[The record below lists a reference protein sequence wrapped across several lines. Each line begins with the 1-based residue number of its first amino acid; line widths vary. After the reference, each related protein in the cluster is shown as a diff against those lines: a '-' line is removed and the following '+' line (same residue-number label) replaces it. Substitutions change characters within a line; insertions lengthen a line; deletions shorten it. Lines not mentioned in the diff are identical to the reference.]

1 MKFVVTRQKSLDFP
15 LSPPPSQVKVPLPL
29 FNGRSHCLI
38 TVNADPRIK
47 WTEHNA
53 YLIKMDSEKKLFYCK
68 KVKGIEYYFLFFLPS
83 LSFFR
88 LPPTKIPNF
97 GVTR

>member
-1 MKFVVTRQKSLDFP
+1 MNFVVTRQKSLDFP

-29 FNGRSHCLI
+29 FNGRSHCLM

-53 YLIKMDSEKKLFYCK
+53 YLIKMDSEKKLFYNNG
-68 KVKGIEYYFLFFLPS
+68 VGKGY
-83 LSFFR
+83 
-88 LPPTKIPNF
+88 
-97 GVTR
+97 